1 MTDLTPDFAA
11 NSPVEMMPVEMV
23 IVPPLRDLGDGFTV
37 RRALPN
43 AGRRMVGPF
52 IFLDQMGPVAFT
64 PDQALDVRPHPHIG
78 LATLTYLLDGSIMH
92 KDSLGSEQVI
102 EPGAVNWMT
111 AGQGIVHSERTPE
124 GARGQQGDLFGLQT
138 WLALPTQYEE
148 TAPEFFHYGAGSIPR
163 DGDTGFQLSV
173 IAGQM
178 DGLTSPVK
186 TYSDVLC
193 GDLVL
198 EAGGRYRLA
207 ADHVERAAYVVNGDV
222 VVEGQEGSFATS
234 QLIIFKP
241 GAEVVIA
248 SANGARIFLIG
259 GEPFAEKRYVY
270 WNFVSSRAERIEQA
284 KQDWREGRFGPV
296 AGDDEFIP
304 LPEDVPG
311 VKLK

>member
-1 MTDLTPDFAA
+1 MTNLAE
-11 NSPVEMMPVEMV
+11 NGPVEML
-23 IVPPLRDLGDGFTV
+23 IVPPLRDLGDGFNV
-37 RRALPN
+37 RRALPH

-52 IFLDQMGPVAFT
+52 IFLDQMGPAVFT

-78 LATLTYLLDGSIMH
+78 LATLTYLLDGAIMH

-124 GARGQQGDLFGLQT
+124 GLRGREGSLFGLQT
-138 WLALPTQYEE
+138 WLALPTQFEE
-148 TAPEFFHYGAGSIPR
+148 TTPEFFHYEAGSIPS
-163 DGDTGFQLSV
+163 DGDTDFSLSV

-178 DGLTSPVK
+178 DGLASPVK

-198 EAGGRYRLA
+198 APGGRYRLA
-207 ADHVERAAYVVNGDV
+207 ADHVERAAYVVGGEV
-222 VVEGQEGSFATS
+222 AVEGQDGSFTTS

-241 GAEVVIA
+241 GAEVVLS
-248 SANGARIFLIG
+248 SAAGARLFLIG

-270 WNFVSSRAERIEQA
+270 WNFVSSRADRIEQA
-284 KQDWREGRFGPV
+284 KQDWRGGRFGPV
-296 AGDDEFIP
+296 PGDDEFIP

>member
-1 MTDLTPDFAA
+1 MTTYPET
-11 NSPVEMMPVEMV
+11 SPVDMLPVEMV
-23 IVPPLRDLGDGFTV
+23 IVPPLRDLGDGFNV

-52 IFLDQMGPVAFT
+52 IFLDQMGPAVFT

-78 LATLTYLLDGSIMH
+78 LATLTYLLDGAIMH

-111 AGQGIVHSERTPE
+111 AGQGIVHSERTPDGLRGKE
-124 GARGQQGDLFGLQT
+124 GGLFGLQT
-138 WLALPTQYEE
+138 WLALPTEHEE
-148 TAPEFFHYGAGSIPR
+148 TAPEFLHYEAGKLPG
-163 DGDTGFQLSV
+163 DGDTGFVLSV
-173 IAGQM
+173 IAGQI

-186 TYSDVLC
+186 TFSDVLC

-198 EAGGRYRLA
+198 SPGGRYRLA
-207 ADHVERAAYVVNGDV
+207 ADHIERAAYVVNGDV

-241 GAEVVIA
+241 GAEVVIT

-296 AGDDEFIP
+296 PGDDEFIP

>member
-1 MTDLTPDFAA
+1 MTDFAA

-23 IVPPLRDLGDGFTV
+23 IVPPLRDLGDGFHV

-78 LATLTYLLDGSIMH
+78 LATLTYLLDGAIMH

-124 GARGQQGDLFGLQT
+124 GLRGQQGGLFGLQT

-148 TAPEFFHYGAGSIPR
+148 TAPEFLHYEAGKLPG
-163 DGDTGFQLSV
+163 DGDTGFVLSV
-173 IAGQM
+173 IAGQI

-198 EAGGRYRLA
+198 SPGGRYRLA
-207 ADHVERAAYVVNGDV
+207 ADHVERAAYVVGGEV

-284 KQDWREGRFGPV
+284 KQDWREGRFASV
-296 AGDDEFIP
+296 AGDGEFIP

-311 VKLK
+311 LKLK

>member
-1 MTDLTPDFAA
+1 MTTYPE
-11 NSPVEMMPVEMV
+11 NSPVDML

-64 PDQALDVRPHPHIG
+64 PGQALDVRPHPHIG
-78 LATLTYLLDGSIMH
+78 LATLTYLLDGAIMH

-111 AGQGIVHSERTPE
+111 AGQGIVHSERTPQDLRGRE
-124 GARGQQGDLFGLQT
+124 GGLFGLQT
-138 WLALPTQYEE
+138 WLALPTQFEE

-163 DGDTGFQLSV
+163 DGDKGFHLSV
-173 IAGQM
+173 IAGQI

-198 EAGGRYRLA
+198 VPGGRYRLA
-207 ADHVERAAYVVNGDV
+207 ADHVERAAYVVHGEV
-222 VVEGQEGSFATS
+222 TVEGQEGAFATS

-270 WNFVSSRAERIEQA
+270 WNFVSSRAARIEQA

-296 AGDDEFIP
+296 PGEHEFIP